1 MCKYIGCLPFVRIIR
16 LGRALINGKGF
27 SKITKPTERNGAYHL
42 QFDFPS
48 LFSADERLETGKFCP
63 QFSEKAMQ
71 ILLTFVKRFYRQ
83 QFPLVV
89 SLIASGS
96 TFGDP

>member
-1 MCKYIGCLPFVRIIR
+1 MKHFDFSSCATYLRYGSVLVDIRGCLPFVRIIR

-48 LFSADERLETGKFCP
+48 LFSADERLETGKFC
-63 QFSEKAMQ
+63 KW
-71 ILLTFVKRFYRQ
+71 
-83 QFPLVV
+83 
-89 SLIASGS
+89 
-96 TFGDP
+96 